1 MQEKISEQLQSLQTS
16 LSELL
21 EQNHHLKEFI
31 RENGMEEAFTRYK
44 QEQYASCRTFDHLHD
59 DADQHKNTHVKRKPK
74 SI

>member
-1 MQEKISEQLQSLQTS
+1 MQEKISEQLKSLQTS

-31 RENGMEEAFTRYK
+31 RVNGMEEAFSRYK
-44 QEQYASCRTFDHLHD
+44 QEQYTSCRTFDHLHD
-59 DADQHKNTHVKRKPK
+59 DVGQHKDTHVKRKSK

>member
-1 MQEKISEQLQSLQTS
+1 MQEKISEQLKALQTS

-31 RENGMEEAFTRYK
+31 RENGMEEAFSRYK
-44 QEQYASCRTFDHLHD
+44 QEQYTSCRTFEHEYV
-59 DADQHKNTHVKRKPK
+59 DADQHKEHVKRKSK